1 MLLYYPKFV
10 VCGEDEKMINKL
22 LFLISYVVLMLMI
35 IILVFDN
42 QALEKDKEALFAE
55 LDYYKKWSIYLENQL
70 LSKQPVNTI
79 QILEIQ
85 DSVNALKRS
94 LYISDTTKFDTLL
107 FKQNR

>member
-42 QALEKDKEALFAE
+42 QALEKDKEVLFAE

-70 LSKQPVNTI
+70 LSKQPIDTI
-79 QILEIQ
+79 QVLEIQ
-85 DSVNALKRS
+85 DSINVLKRS